1 MVGFLFRAALSMV
14 GLWIATRWVSGI
26 RIDDA
31 QTLVLA
37 GVVLG
42 VVNAIIRPITVILTL
57 PLTILTLGLFL
68 LVINA
73 GMLAATGVSCRGLPR
88 RAARKPGG
96 ESHRLDRFDVHRTAR
111 PFRGVREPPSLALR
125 ERRFQGTG
133 QRL

>member
-1 MVGFLFRAALSMV
+1 MAGFLFRAALSMV

-42 VVNAIIRPITVILTL
+42 VVNAIVRPIAVILTF

-73 GMLAATGVSCRGLPR
+73 GMLGLTAWLLHGFHIANF
-88 RAARKPGG
+88 RAALLASLLVSLIGWLGSVFIGPRG
-96 ESHRLDRFDVHRTAR
+96 RLEFY
-111 PFRGVREPPSLALR
+111 SN
-125 ERRFQGTG
+125 RR
-133 QRL
+133 R

>member
-68 LVINA
+68 LVVNA
-73 GMLAATGVSCRGLPR
+73 GMLGLTAWLLRGFHVADFRVAVLASLIVSLTGWIGSMFIGPRGRFEIYANR
-88 RAARKPGG
+88 RR
-96 ESHRLDRFDVHRTAR
+96 
-111 PFRGVREPPSLALR
+111 
-125 ERRFQGTG
+125 
-133 QRL
+133 